1 MSHYFR
7 SVPEFDYVSR
17 TTDRNISEY
26 ITVKNFFKRAKL
38 REDILEN
45 LAYFTKYNITGDD
58 RPDNIANEIY
68 GDSKLDWLVL
78 LSNNIMNVQTEWPMT
93 QKTFDNF
100 LLTKYG
106 TNDKVGQVHH
116 YETIKVNDNRG
127 NQIIPAGLEV
137 PEDYTVEYF
146 DGATLRVVGSTKAIT
161 NYEYEVEL
169 ENKKRQIYIL
179 KKEFVSLVLNDLE
192 EIMPYK
198 KGFTQYVSETL
209 QRGDNIRLYD

>member
-45 LAYFTKYNITGDD
+45 IAYFTKYNITGDD

-169 ENKKRQIYIL
+169 ENKKRQIYVL

>member
-58 RPDNIANEIY
+58 RPDNIANEVY

-78 LSNNIMNVQTEWPMT
+78 LSNNIMNVQTEWPIT

-116 YETIKVNDNRG
+116 YETIKINDNKG

-169 ENKKRQIYIL
+169 ENKKRQIYVL

>member
-58 RPDNIANEIY
+58 RPDNIANEVY

-106 TNDKVGQVHH
+106 TNDRVGQVHH
-116 YETIKVNDNRG
+116 YETIKVNDNKG

-137 PEDYTVEYF
+137 PEDYKVEYF

>member
-58 RPDNIANEIY
+58 RPDNIANEVY

-116 YETIKVNDNRG
+116 YETIKINDNKG

-169 ENKKRQIYIL
+169 ENKKRQIYVL

>member
-169 ENKKRQIYIL
+169 ENKKRQIYVL

>member
-58 RPDNIANEIY
+58 RPDNIANEVY

-116 YETIKVNDNRG
+116 YETIKINDNKG

-161 NYEYEVEL
+161 NYEYEVDL
-169 ENKKRQIYIL
+169 ENKKRQIYVL